1 MRSERAR
8 ILDRRERR
16 ASDESRSF
24 SSPGENERGFDATT
38 PSLFDIGKTGDIFL
52 IKDIQDIK
60 TMKTLLFQTFLMALI
75 GLAAAFPAE
84 RPRLRE
90 FGIKTGVLEPGP
102 LNAITDVFGVRVGH
116 ITLIEGR
123 DIRTGVTAIFPHEGN
138 IFQEKVPAAV
148 YAANAFGKLTGS
160 TQVDELGSLET
171 PIVLTNTLCVPIAAD
186 ALIEYTLSQPG
197 NENVESVN
205 PVVGET
211 NDGWLNDIRG
221 RHVKKEHVLEALH
234 RAVGGPTEEGNVGA
248 GTGTT
253 CFEFKG
259 GIGTSSRRL
268 PENRGGYT
276 VGVLVQTNFGG
287 VFQIKGVLVNELL
300 GKSEQGPGSGTGSEG
315 SCLVVVATDAPLDAR
330 NLKRLAKRALLG
342 IARTGGYYSH
352 GSGDYAIA
360 FSTAREVRIPHRAEE
375 PTRMVTLLRDERV
388 SALFLAAV
396 EAAEE
401 AILNSLFRAE
411 RMEGRG
417 GHVAEALPIEKLT
430 GLITGKEK

>member
-1 MRSERAR
+1 LTS
-8 ILDRRERR
+8 
-16 ASDESRSF
+16 
-24 SSPGENERGFDATT
+24 
-38 PSLFDIGKTGDIFL
+38 GKPADIFWSKELRDMKSIL
-52 IKDIQDIK
+52 IQV
-60 TMKTLLFQTFLMALI
+60 LLVALV
-75 GLAAAFPAE
+75 GLAAALQAE

-123 DIRTGVTAIFPHEGN
+123 DIRTGVTAILPHEGN

-148 YAANAFGKLTGS
+148 SVANAFGKLTGS

-171 PIVLTNTLCVPIAAD
+171 PIVLTNTLSVPIAAD

-197 NENVESVN
+197 NESVQSVN

-221 RHVKKEHVLEALH
+221 RHVKKEHVLEAVH
-234 RAVGGPTEEGNVGA
+234 RAVGGPVDEGNVGA

-253 CFEFKG
+253 CFDFKG

-268 PENRGGYT
+268 PEIRGGYT

-287 VFQIKGVLVNELL
+287 VFQIKGVLVSELL
-300 GKSEQGPGSGTGSEG
+300 GQSETEPGSMTESGG
-315 SCLVVVATDAPLDAR
+315 SCIVVVATDAPLDAR

-360 FSTAREVRIPHRAEE
+360 FSTSPEVRIPHRAEA

-388 SALFLAAV
+388 SALFLAAA

-401 AILNSLFRAE
+401 AILNSLFRAD
-411 RMEGRG
+411 RMEGRA
-417 GHVAEALPIEKLT
+417 GHVAEALPVEKLS
-430 GLITGKEK
+430 GLRSEKKK